1 MAAPLKI
8 IRRLDAVTTDYAVFE
23 RDQVLTEQQL
33 NSITEYLDDQSRLT
47 RTQLLGIGIVGGLW
61 PTLSKEALTVGRGV
75 GVTSDGDLLAWP
87 QDTAYARWAEYDES
101 APAYESFYAG
111 EQRLPLIEL
120 LEAGDPRDGKP
131 LADLANR
138 LPGLVAIAFMESY
151 ENDPD
156 LCTGGACDNKGRTA
170 RNTRRLLLAERE
182 MAEKIRLNAGVMTG
196 AELARRLP
204 RLRAARPDLGTGSD
218 AKVDVTSAER
228 FAVRYRT
235 AAETSFKALR
245 EAAGLLTRLLAERGV
260 AGLPDTS
267 AWAGLLARRIE
278 ALPGL
283 IGGVQYLHA
292 HAKDLVGLWNELRAA
307 LFADDSILAPAPGA
321 FPKHLML
328 GALADPNTDRTGCYP
343 SPWLNGS
350 NADRQRVATL
360 MRQFGLLLD
369 SFALPTTQLPK
380 ITPSRQESAPLTARA
395 IPVYYRADAALRA
408 VWGGSRALPG
418 DDEAV
423 HGYHWQPE
431 PGQVNAADPFL
442 DDLGGHD
449 FFRIEGHLGMK
460 ADAAEKAIEKL
471 VRQRNLPIAV
481 MSALTHNDRSRLLPP
496 LKFKQSSL
504 HSLHYL
510 WRQDVASHLK
520 DNIAYSDMLVQR
532 FNVDKAW
539 VPATTGKPSPT
550 ETVAAAKEQLVKAD
564 EQLSGAGKPLA
575 ARKFMAFQSVA
586 KDWSAPLSAAVVNT
600 AKARTAIGDIVRTD
614 VVSPVDVLSAS
625 KTHIWVDWLGDILK
639 QREERHK
646 EKLLLTNLLNE
657 HPGMAHAGG
666 AVPGG
671 TFVLVYNDAGVVIGD
686 LMLPYWIDDND
697 ESDFEEPEL
706 TLPDI
711 KLRLPS
717 DLLPIKVIKPLDL
730 HLDDFKKTQI
740 LPEINIQTNYSK
752 FFKESLDSLS
762 GILKTADRTVVGT
775 TGTGLVTPGKAATN
789 DAYME
794 ARLERIRYDREYLQK
809 MRDLQKD
816 ETLKDDIRANV
827 EKEITQVE
835 TDLATNLTETVK
847 YFTVDAKETVRFEA
861 DKAAVYET
869 VGLAVAEVRDAT
881 VATKLKNDMLAVN
894 RLAGQATV
902 GSGPMVA
909 DTMMTRIGFKAG

>member
-61 PTLSKEALTVGRGV
+61 PNVTREALTVGRGV

-87 QDTAYARWAEYDES
+87 QDTTYTRWVEYDEG
-101 APAYESFYAG
+101 APPYEPFYAG

-120 LEAGDPRDGKP
+120 LEAGDPREGKP
-131 LADLANR
+131 LAGLANR

-182 MAEKIRLNAGVMTG
+182 MAEKIRLTAGVMTG
-196 AELARRLP
+196 ADLARRLP

-218 AKVDVTSAER
+218 ARVDVTSAER

-235 AAETSFKALR
+235 AAETTFKALR
-245 EAAGLLTRLLAERGV
+245 EAVGLLTGLLAERSV

-307 LFADDSILAPAPGA
+307 LFADDSVLTPAPAV

-328 GALADPNTDRTGCYP
+328 GALADPTTDRTGCYP

-360 MRQFGLLLD
+360 MRQFGLLLEC
-369 SFALPTTQLPK
+369 FALPSAQQPK
-380 ITPSRQESAPLTARA
+380 ITPSRQENVPLAARA
-395 IPVYYRADAALRA
+395 VPAYYRADTRLRT
-408 VWGGSRALPG
+408 VWGGSRTLPG

-423 HGYHWQPE
+423 PGYHWQPD
-431 PGQVNAADPFL
+431 PVPVNAADPLL
-442 DDLGGHD
+442 DDLGDHD

-481 MSALTHNDRSRLLPP
+481 MSALTHNDRRLLLPP

-520 DNIAYSDMLVQR
+520 DNIAYSDMLVKR
-532 FNVDKAW
+532 FEADKAW
-539 VPATTGKPSPT
+539 VPATTGKPTAT
-550 ETVAAAKEQLVKAD
+550 ETVTAAKEQLVKAD

-575 ARKFMAFQSVA
+575 ARKFKAFQSVA
-586 KDWSAPLSAAVVNT
+586 KDWSAPLSAAVVST
-600 AKARTAIGDIVRTD
+600 AKARTAIGDFVRTD
-614 VVSPVDVLSAS
+614 VASPVDVLSAS

-666 AVPGG
+666 AAPGG

-706 TLPDI
+706 ALPDI
-711 KLRLPS
+711 KLRLPA
-717 DLLPIKVIKPLDL
+717 DLLPIKVIKPLKLD
-730 HLDDFKKTQI
+730 LDDFKKAEITPNLQI
-740 LPEINIQTNYSK
+740 LTDYSA
-752 FFKESLDSLS
+752 FYKESLSSVLS
-762 GILKTADRTVVGT
+762 NQKLIDAKANL
-775 TGTGLVTPGKAATN
+775 TGGKAATK
-789 DAYME
+789 DAYLQTMLDRT
-794 ARLERIRYDREYLQK
+794 ARQQRELQT
-809 MRDLQKD
+809 M
-816 ETLKDDIRANV
+816 
-827 EKEITQVE
+827 KEIAADGKQPQIVRDKAAADAKQIELT
-835 TDLATNLTETVK
+835 LADTVSETVR
-847 YFTVDAKETVRFEA
+847 YFAVDAPESVRFEA
-861 DKAAVYET
+861 DKTVVYET
-869 VGLAVAEVRDAT
+869 VGQAITMVGSQEASG
-881 VATKLKNDMLAVN
+881 KLQDKLRVTSEAANKL
-894 RLAGQATV
+894 TV
-902 GSGPMVA
+902 GSSAMVA
-909 DTMMTRIGFKAG
+909 NQVMVNAGFKLR